1 MRNSS
6 LELSKRGEMQ
16 KASYEYCDIM
26 NYAIKSYMNL
36 KSLGEYKVDE
46 SQLGAKSNDQKFL
59 ALSAENTRL
68 KDLLKAKGNGSS
80 DNQSKNWRNER
91 KGNETRIIRNNHVYY
106 WCEKDCYERPQWCGR
121 KKCLSKSEWKKK
133 KDNEQDSDKS
143 NKFSSKFKD
152 DEDFNI
158 ALESLA
164 VKKEKLQE
172 FKEMFLN

>member
-80 DNQSKNWRNER
+80 DN
-91 KGNETRIIRNNHVYY
+91 
-106 WCEKDCYERPQWCGR
+106 
-121 KKCLSKSEWKKK
+121 
-133 KDNEQDSDKS
+133 
-143 NKFSSKFKD
+143 
-152 DEDFNI
+152 
-158 ALESLA
+158 
-164 VKKEKLQE
+164 
-172 FKEMFLN
+172 